1 MNELERSLLVLLYEK
16 YKNSKKET
24 GSNIITRRTKISP
37 NVLYKDYNANTA
49 DIDKIEA
56 VDNAV
61 MECSK
66 LGFVTVER
74 APNGKEIKNIYLIDG
89 MINELENYLQS
100 KCGYETKDVKR
111 NFIINLLNKYD
122 NKTPAAS
129 AECNKLRKMLEA
141 NKYPS
146 RYHQKEELLKS
157 LVFIENNKQDLFLRE
172 ASLRIFGDSKYFEEN
187 VLKLVCKSLRD
198 YLNRPRAEDEV
209 DEEILEEYGIITD
222 KQKICLK
229 GNIVLKIDG
238 KLFDVNVLKGGLM
251 IFNDD
256 VCRIEQIAVNTDN
269 FMTIE
274 NYTSWCRF
282 AKKDTVCLYLGGYA
296 NRYQRDFLKRFI

>member
-89 MINELENYLQS
+89 MINELEDYLQS

-129 AECNKLRKMLEA
+129 AECNKTA
-141 NKYPS
+141 
-146 RYHQKEELLKS
+146 
-157 LVFIENNKQDLFLRE
+157 
-172 ASLRIFGDSKYFEEN
+172 
-187 VLKLVCKSLRD
+187 
-198 YLNRPRAEDEV
+198 
-209 DEEILEEYGIITD
+209 
-222 KQKICLK
+222 
-229 GNIVLKIDG
+229 
-238 KLFDVNVLKGGLM
+238 
-251 IFNDD
+251 
-256 VCRIEQIAVNTDN
+256 
-269 FMTIE
+269 
-274 NYTSWCRF
+274 
-282 AKKDTVCLYLGGYA
+282 
-296 NRYQRDFLKRFI
+296 